1 MNGPPVKLVEQLC
14 PSCNAPLQVG
24 PLDTVVTCRYCNRSI
39 TIQRAK
45 PPRPPTPRVDQ
56 FGAMPPPPS
65 TVLYIQPAV
74 SAGARIIP
82 VLVALVIMVI
92 AGGSTLV
99 AALVRRTAGLSG
111 GSHTTLP
118 MQCETNDTL
127 TISDRTFDGHG
138 PLVQGGINCKLTL
151 KNCTLQSTDPI
162 VAGGTNLELHLVHT
176 KLTSKASA
184 LDLGINS
191 KVWLSEGSEIHADEV
206 GIKAD
211 SNLELDSKGS
221 TIQGGTAGI
230 ESTSNATMALVDTQV
245 SGKEQG
251 IKGTSSIKLK
261 LRGGSVKSEQVA
273 VELESSG
280 NIDAQGAAIGGAER
294 GIVMTSSAEIKLS
307 KKASVSSAKG
317 DALALG
323 SSAKLTVDDAQ
334 ITGAQVAVQADQ
346 NAEVRLKNGAAVKGN
361 AGGLVV
367 KSNLKLIMDGGK
379 LESRGP
385 ALFGDSNA
393 DVRASGG
400 SINGNPALLFS
411 GEPSHLDLTGA
422 TIVGAQRF
430 DNRGGF
436 PAGPTSTPSNRGGFP
451 AGPTSTPSDSGGDST
466 ARILAKFKSEVQHCA
481 DQKVAK
487 GDLTVKVVVAP
498 GGTVQAVQ
506 VLSSTVPK
514 WLETCSVARLRALVF
529 PARAG
534 TAGYVQSYSF
544 Q

>member
-1 MNGPPVKLVEQLC
+1 MNAPPVKLVEQLC
-14 PSCNAPLQVG
+14 PSCNAPLPVG

-45 PPRPPTPRVDQ
+45 APRPPTPRVDQ

-65 TVLYIQPAV
+65 TVLYMPPAV

-82 VLVALVIMVI
+82 VVVALVIMMI

-99 AALVRRTAGLSG
+99 AALARRGVAVSRDTLSG
-111 GSHTTLP
+111 GSSTTLP

-138 PLVQGGINCKLTL
+138 PLVQGGINCHLTL
-151 KNCTLQSTDPI
+151 KNCTLSSTDPI

-184 LDLGINS
+184 LDLGMNS
-191 KVWLSEGSEIHADEV
+191 KVWLSEGSEIHADEA
-206 GIKAD
+206 GIKANW
-211 SNLELDSKGS
+211 NLELDSKGS

-230 ESTSNATMALVDTQV
+230 ESTANATMALTDTQV

-273 VELESSG
+273 VELESNG
-280 NIDAQGAAIGGAER
+280 NIDAQGTAISGAER
-294 GIVMTSSAEIKLS
+294 GIVTTSSSELKLS

-323 SSAKLTVDDAQ
+323 SNAKLTVDDAQ
-334 ITGAQVAVQADQ
+334 ITGAVVAVQADQ

-361 AGGLVV
+361 AGGIVV

-400 SINGNPALLFS
+400 SINGNPALLF
-411 GEPSHLDLTGA
+411 GGRPSHLDLTGA

-436 PAGPTSTPSNRGGFP
+436 PAGPTSTPS
-451 AGPTSTPSDSGGDST
+451 ASGNDAKG
-466 ARILAKFKSEVQHCA
+466 RVLAKAKSEVQHCA

-498 GGTVQAVQ
+498 NGTVQAVE

-514 WLETCSVARLRALVF
+514 WLETCIVARLRALVF
-529 PARAG
+529 PAQAG